1 MRLLIKV
8 GVVNGCELGLELI
21 ELYVLLFFL
30 SPANKNYDKAM
41 WHELGLELIELYV
54 LLFFL
59 SPANKNY
66 NKFI

>member
-30 SPANKNYDKAM
+30 SPANKNYDKASC
-41 WHELGLELIELYV
+41 GS
-54 LLFFL
+54 F
-59 SPANKNY
+59 K
-66 NKFI
+66 KR